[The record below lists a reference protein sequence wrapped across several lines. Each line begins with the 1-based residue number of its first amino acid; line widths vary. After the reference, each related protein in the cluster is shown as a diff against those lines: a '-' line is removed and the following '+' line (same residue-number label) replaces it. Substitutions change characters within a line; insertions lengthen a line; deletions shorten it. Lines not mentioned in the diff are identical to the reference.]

1 MKSVMWNGVRRWE
14 RVRLRLRPLR
24 RDERGV
30 TLVEQLVTMSIL
42 GLVVGALVT
51 LFVSGSKAEFD
62 LNLRYRAQQEARVAL
77 DAFRVDVHNA
87 CQASV
92 SSGIAVTLMTV
103 DQTNTS
109 FPCTVTNSTWCT
121 SGSGSRYG
129 FYRVSGAG
137 ACNSVTGSQRADYLT
152 SGSIFSTVSAVG
164 LLPKV
169 AIDMTVAI
177 DPTVSRL
184 MYHLQDAI
192 VVRNAARA

>member
-14 RVRLRLRPLR
+14 RVRLRLRLLR

-77 DAFRVDVHNA
+77 DAFRSEVHNA
-87 CQASV
+87 CQATV
-92 SSGIAVTLMTV
+92 SSGVSVTLTTI
-103 DQTNTS
+103 DQTSFTCTGTS
-109 FPCTVTNSTWCT
+109 STWCT

-137 ACNSVTGSQRADYLT
+137 ACSSVTGSQRADYLT
-152 SGSIFSTVSAVG
+152 SGSIFSTASAVG

-169 AIDMTVAI
+169 AIDMTVAV

-184 MYHLQDAI
+184 IYHLQDAI